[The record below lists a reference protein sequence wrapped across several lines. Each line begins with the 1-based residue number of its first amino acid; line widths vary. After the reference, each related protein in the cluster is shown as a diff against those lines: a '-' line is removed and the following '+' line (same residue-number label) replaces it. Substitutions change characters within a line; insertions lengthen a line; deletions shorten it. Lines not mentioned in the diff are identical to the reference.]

1 MTSAAAPPVKDVQP
15 LDATDRAIVGA
26 LAANARITNSALADE
41 VGIAAST
48 CHNRVRSLVDRG
60 VLRGFHADVDPSAMG
75 YGLRAVIAIRL
86 QPTARAGIGSF
97 ARRIAQL
104 PGVQHLY
111 FLGGADDFLIDVV
124 AHDTEELR
132 RFVVAHLSENPDV
145 AATETNLV
153 FEFVR
158 GPGPA

>member
-1 MTSAAAPPVKDVQP
+1 MTSSPGTPVKDVQP
-15 LDATDRAIVGA
+15 LDGVDRAIVGS

-60 VLRGFHADVDPSAMG
+60 VLRGFHADVDAAALG

-86 QPTARAGIGSF
+86 QPSARAGIGSF
-97 ARRIAQL
+97 AQRIAAL

-111 FLGGADDFLIDVV
+111 FLGGADDFLVDVV

-132 RFVVAHLSENPDV
+132 RLVVLLSESADV